1 MWHLPRDQFATRP
14 RAACRR
20 RQRPSQRT
28 GRAWDRCRTTAGADR
43 GHPPVG
49 SPAPATRRGR
59 PARVSDAS
67 RAHADHRV
75 HHPSVGDRPDP
86 HPPPRPRGPRRR
98 TESPIDAGPREPRDV
113 TRPAPVRRRP
123 DRPVSTHPRGPA
135 PPGTFGARDRPTAA
149 SPESLPAPGH
159 PAGPQA
165 ERPARHTGAVAGAP
179 SPAHRGS
186 RGRGPG
192 PTLSAPRL
200 KFLSSD

>member
-1 MWHLPRDQFATRP
+1 MWHLPRDQFATRS

-86 HPPPRPRGPRRR
+86 HPPPLPRGPRRR
-98 TESPIDAGPREPRDV
+98 AECPIDAGSREPRCV
-113 TRPAPVRRRP
+113 TRSTPVRRRP
-123 DRPVSTHPRGPA
+123 DRPVRPPPRDPAGP
-135 PPGTFGARDRPTAA
+135 FGARGRPPAA
-149 SPESLPAPGH
+149 SP
-159 PAGPQA
+159 
-165 ERPARHTGAVAGAP
+165 
-179 SPAHRGS
+179 
-186 RGRGPG
+186 
-192 PTLSAPRL
+192 
-200 KFLSSD
+200 